1 MLYVF
6 LVDTGTMMQLDMNLA
21 LEKVEHLKSVIA
33 QSCSI
38 PPEKQVL
45 LISGGESLDANET
58 VCKYSMGT
66 DTNPIFLFSMV
77 SIESALPPEV
87 PSDYD
92 TGETSLN
99 EKVESSLS
107 LRDTQSTVAIRAS
120 LAQEYV
126 KASTAQT
133 RSCETLIHDQH
144 LQHQGWLAVVGNLE
158 DLATDV
164 QKQLARMESSYNAYL
179 TRREEYRNL
188 VDSFDEDLAILHQIP
203 VFPSLLKAD
212 ITESMAGSVVLPEK
226 PYDETSGDSINLLEW
241 INSRGSNQS
250 LEQVA
255 DSCYRA
261 IQQMDDE
268 LLTELKGKVLSA
280 VEGSGN
286 NQMKEIRGLGDRLAG
301 LEQLLLEAKRLVQE
315 QQDMAQAFV
324 QNQQRA
330 SGLRDNSILPDLCAS
345 HKQQLIVMKENH
357 SRVICIRARC
367 SKAKAE
373 LSANL
378 HRRMKW
384 VVFIQDQMA
393 EVGRTLLM
401 HAEEVRRLNR
411 KMEVIEQIHTA
422 PAIYMATA
430 VEVVRRK
437 AFSNHYLTRASSLA
451 ESFSSLHKEEIT
463 LRTNYQSKIKKH
475 FLSKMFPGMD
485 DYPPPFANDCPE
497 KFDNRLPEI
506 TLSDVEEL
514 RQKFPDLAKSL
525 SVPECNALSNLLA
538 RSFNEKLT
546 VEEGETLYSLQN
558 LPGKIKIQ
566 SNDIASVSIM
576 NRLISEQ
583 PPNGRRKFRKHPS
596 VAGNTDDSETDTDA
610 DIDHRRQNGPTKRRD
625 RCKKVDNNL
634 TRSLP
639 LESSVLTLKNSTFQP
654 NENPRNILATDCKK
668 GENENDDPIE
678 VRNGHQSNGTVDNAD
693 THISSSSADPS
704 TSSGG
709 NTSGSVAP
717 SSSSDGS
724 ALLNSRLKVNGVEV
738 ASELSDRS
746 TSMMIESL
754 NCKVTSAEAMYKKLQ
769 DDVKKLCISEDK
781 DRPSSLQ
788 TLKQE
793 LIQLKVQVLDNLQAY
808 DSMIKDFSK
817 ALAFQVI
824 KVENLRKKDT
834 EERLRKQSESDSKQ
848 AKSTLELEQNKLE
861 DCHREIEMYR
871 QQLEHSTREVD
882 RMKSD
887 GIEENEKFVKELK
900 EKLEEKEKEKDEEI
914 KKLLLEHE
922 LELESL
928 KQEFETSEKVL
939 DYQQQIALLKVRLH
953 DSEQNVTGLTE
964 KIHTLETTQEQNLQI
979 EKDKIVQILEAGF
992 AQREKLSVQQIESE
1006 LEIKHGKLLQETV
1019 NEHQIKSIEEQHKIR
1034 YATYCISYHT
1044 REAIKLGDK

>member
-6 LVDTGTMMQLDMNLA
+6 LVDTGTMIQLDMNLA
-21 LEKVEHLKSVIA
+21 LEKVEYLKGVIA
-33 QSCSI
+33 RSCSI

-77 SIESALPPEV
+77 SIESSMPPEV
-87 PSDYD
+87 PSEYD
-92 TGETSLN
+92 TGETALN
-99 EKVESSLS
+99 EKVEGSLS

-126 KASTAQT
+126 KASSAQT

-144 LQHQGWLAVVGNLE
+144 LQHQGWLAVVANLE
-158 DLATDV
+158 DLATDI
-164 QKQLARMESSYNAYL
+164 QKQLARMESNYNSYL
-179 TRREEYRNL
+179 SRREEYQNL

-203 VFPSLLKAD
+203 VFPALLKQEV
-212 ITESMAGSVVLPEK
+212 TQSMAGSVVLPEK
-226 PYDETSGDSINLLEW
+226 PYDENSGQTINLLEW
-241 INSRGSNQS
+241 ISSRGSNQS

-261 IQQMDDE
+261 LQQMDDE
-268 LLTELKGKVLSA
+268 LLTDLKGKVLAA

-286 NQMKEIRGLGDRLAG
+286 SQMKEIRGLGDRLAG

-330 SGLRDNSILPDLCAS
+330 SGLQDNSILPDLCAS

-357 SRVICIRARC
+357 SRVISIRSRC

-422 PAIYMATA
+422 PAMYMATA
-430 VEVVRRK
+430 VEVVRRR
-437 AFSNHYLTRASSLA
+437 AFSKHYLSRTAALA
-451 ESFSSLHKEEIT
+451 ETFSTLHKEEVI
-463 LRTNYQSKIKKH
+463 LRSNYQTNIKKH

-485 DYPPPFANDCPE
+485 DFPPPFGTDCPT
-497 KFDNRLPEI
+497 KFDQCLPDI
-506 TLSDVEEL
+506 TLSNVEQL

-525 SVPECNALSNLLA
+525 SVPESNALSNLLA

-546 VEEGETLYSLQN
+546 QEEGETLYSLQN

-566 SNDIASVSIM
+566 SNDIASVSVM
-576 NRLISEQ
+576 NRLISLEQ
-583 PPNGRRKFRKHPS
+583 PSSGRRKFRKHS
-596 VAGNTDDSETDTDA
+596 SIAGNSDDSETDTDA
-610 DIDHRRQNGPTKRRD
+610 DVDPRRPNGPTKRRD
-625 RCKKVDNNL
+625 RNRKAENNL

-639 LESSVLTLKNSTFQP
+639 LENSVLTLTNSYSGKQGDDGTKDNIP
-654 NENPRNILATDCKK
+654 TNGVHKAPICDNVSMSHVNGRNVSV
-668 GENENDDPIE
+668 G
-678 VRNGHQSNGTVDNAD
+678 D

-704 TSSGG
+704 SSSGC
-709 NTSGSVAP
+709 NTSVSVAP

-724 ALLNSRLKVNGVEV
+724 ALLNQSKLKVNGMVMTTESATDKS
-738 ASELSDRS
+738 ASQ
-746 TSMMIESL
+746 MIESL
-754 NCKVTSAEAMYKKLQ
+754 NSKVVSTENMFKKLQ
-769 DDVKKLCISEDK
+769 NDVKEICLSD
-781 DRPSSLQ
+781 DNSSLRAV
-788 TLKQE
+788 KQE
-793 LIQLKVQVLDNLQAY
+793 LNDLKSRLIEDKKAYVKMIQ
-808 DSMIKDFSK
+808 DFSG
-817 ALAFQVI
+817 ALAYQI
-824 KVENLRKKDT
+824 NHVEDLRKREA
-834 EERLRKQSESDSKQ
+834 EEMLRRQEESNIKQ
-848 AKSTLELEQNKLE
+848 AKDTLEIEQNKLE
-861 DCHREIEMYR
+861 DCHREIDMYR
-871 QQLEHSTREVD
+871 QQLEHSTRESD
-882 RMKSD
+882 RLKSEA
-887 GIEENEKFVKELK
+887 IEDKEKFETQLRVEIA
-900 EKLEEKEKEKDEEI
+900 EKDKEKEEAI
-914 KKLLLEHE
+914 KKMMLEHE
-922 LELESL
+922 LEMETLRQELEV
-928 KQEFETSEKVL
+928 SEKVL
-939 DYQQQIALLKVRLH
+939 DYQKQVASLKSQLKEN
-953 DSEQNVTGLTE
+953 EQMADDLKKKLQEMEVSQE
-964 KIHTLETTQEQNLQI
+964 ETLKT

-992 AQREKLSVQQIESE
+992 VQREKLSVQQMEVE
-1006 LEIKHGKLLQETV
+1006 LEAKHAKA
-1019 NEHQIKSIEEQHKIR
+1019 IEEALRDRHESSVKEKEEIR
-1034 YATYCISYHT
+1034 
-1044 REAIKLGDK
+1044 

>member
-6 LVDTGTMMQLDMNLA
+6 LVDTGTMIQLDMNLA
-21 LEKVEHLKSVIA
+21 LEKVEYLKGVIA
-33 QSCSI
+33 RSCSI

-77 SIESALPPEV
+77 SIESSMPPEV
-87 PSDYD
+87 PSEYD
-92 TGETSLN
+92 TGEAALN

-126 KASTAQT
+126 KASSAQT

-144 LQHQGWLAVVGNLE
+144 LQHQGWLAVVANLE
-158 DLATDV
+158 DLATDI
-164 QKQLARMESSYNAYL
+164 QKQLGRMESNYNSYL
-179 TRREEYRNL
+179 SRREEYQNL

-203 VFPSLLKAD
+203 VFPALLKQE

-226 PYDETSGDSINLLEW
+226 PYDENSGQTINLLEW
-241 INSRGSNQS
+241 ISSRGSNQS

-261 IQQMDDE
+261 LQQMDDE
-268 LLTELKGKVLSA
+268 LLSDLKGKVLAA

-286 NQMKEIRGLGDRLAG
+286 TQMKEIRGLGDRLAG
-301 LEQLLLEAKRLVQE
+301 LEALLLEAKRLVQE

-330 SGLRDNSILPDLCAS
+330 SGLQDNSILPDLCAS

-357 SRVICIRARC
+357 SRVISIRSRC

-422 PAIYMATA
+422 PAMYMATA
-430 VEVVRRK
+430 VEVVRRR
-437 AFSNHYLTRASSLA
+437 AFSKHYLSRTAALA
-451 ESFSSLHKEEIT
+451 ETFSTLHKEEVI
-463 LRTNYQSKIKKH
+463 LRSNYQTNIKKH

-485 DYPPPFANDCPE
+485 DFPPPFGTDCPA
-497 KFDNRLPEI
+497 KFDQRLPDI
-506 TLSDVEEL
+506 TLSNVEQL

-525 SVPECNALSNLLA
+525 SVPESNALSNLLA

-546 VEEGETLYSLQN
+546 QEEGETLYSLQN

-566 SNDIASVSIM
+566 SNDIASVSVM
-576 NRLISEQ
+576 NRLISLEQ
-583 PPNGRRKFRKHPS
+583 PTTGRRKFRKHSS
-596 VAGNTDDSETDTDA
+596 VAGNSDDSETDTDA
-610 DIDHRRQNGPTKRRD
+610 DVDPRRPNGPTKRRD
-625 RCKKVDNNL
+625 RNRKADNNL

-639 LESSVLTLKNSTFQP
+639 LENSVLTLTNSYSGKP
-654 NENPRNILATDCKK
+654 GDEDALNKA
-668 GENENDDPIE
+668 
-678 VRNGHQSNGTVDNAD
+678 SNGINKCPDNSGTSISHVNGRNVSAANVEA
-693 THISSSSADPS
+693 HISSSSADPS
-704 TSSGG
+704 SSSGC
-709 NTSGSVAP
+709 NTSVSVAP

-724 ALLNSRLKVNGVEV
+724 ALLNQSKLKTNGMSVTTDSTTDKS
-738 ASELSDRS
+738 ASQ
-746 TSMMIESL
+746 MIESL
-754 NCKVTSAEAMYKKLQ
+754 NSKVISTENMFKKLQ
-769 DDVKKLCISEDK
+769 NDVKGICLSD
-781 DRPSSLQ
+781 DNSSLRG
-788 TLKQE
+788 LKQE
-793 LIQLKVQVLDNLQAY
+793 LSDLKSKLLEDRKAYGTMIQ
-808 DSMIKDFSK
+808 DFSRV
-817 ALAFQVI
+817 LAQQMNR
-824 KVENLRKKDT
+824 VEGLRQREA
-834 EERLRKQSESDSKQ
+834 EERLRKQSESNMKQ
-848 AKSTLELEQNKLE
+848 AKDTLEIEQNKLE
-861 DCHREIEMYR
+861 DCHREIDMYR
-871 QQLEHSTREVD
+871 QQLEHSTRELD
-882 RMKSD
+882 RLKSEA
-887 GIEENEKFVKELK
+887 I
-900 EKLEEKEKEKDEEI
+900 EEKEKFEKQLKDEIDNKDKQKEESI
-914 KKLLLEHE
+914 KKMILEHE
-922 LELESL
+922 LEMETLRQDLEM
-928 KQEFETSEKVL
+928 SEKVL
-939 DYQQQIALLKVRLH
+939 DYQEQVSSLKHQQKENEKMVDELKKKLQ
-953 DSEQNVTGLTE
+953 DMELSQEE
-964 KIHTLETTQEQNLQI
+964 TLKT

-992 AQREKLSVQQIESE
+992 VQREKLSVQQMETE
-1006 LEIKHGKLLQETV
+1006 LETKHSKALEEALKDHQKLSFDE
-1019 NEHQIKSIEEQHKIR
+1019 KEELR
-1034 YATYCISYHT
+1034 
-1044 REAIKLGDK
+1044 

>member
-6 LVDTGTMMQLDMNLA
+6 LVDTGTMIQLDMNLA
-21 LEKVEHLKSVIA
+21 LEKVEYLKGVIA
-33 QSCSI
+33 RSCSI

-77 SIESALPPEV
+77 SIESSMPPEV
-87 PSDYD
+87 PSEYD
-92 TGETSLN
+92 TGETALN
-99 EKVESSLS
+99 EKVEGSLS

-126 KASTAQT
+126 KASSAQT

-144 LQHQGWLAVVGNLE
+144 LQHQGWLAVVANLE
-158 DLATDV
+158 DLATDI
-164 QKQLARMESSYNAYL
+164 QKQLARMESNYNSYL
-179 TRREEYRNL
+179 SRREEYQNL

-203 VFPSLLKAD
+203 VFPALLKREV
-212 ITESMAGSVVLPEK
+212 TQSMAGSVVLPEK
-226 PYDETSGDSINLLEW
+226 PYDENSGQTINLLEW
-241 INSRGSNQS
+241 ISSRGSNQS

-261 IQQMDDE
+261 LQQMDDE
-268 LLTELKGKVLSA
+268 LLTDLKGKVLAA

-286 NQMKEIRGLGDRLAG
+286 SQMKEIRGLGDRLAG

-315 QQDMAQAFV
+315 QQDMAQAFL

-330 SGLRDNSILPDLCAS
+330 SGLQDNSILPDLCAS

-357 SRVICIRARC
+357 SRVISIRSRC

-422 PAIYMATA
+422 PAMYMATA
-430 VEVVRRK
+430 VEVVRRR
-437 AFSNHYLTRASSLA
+437 AFSKHYLSRTAALA
-451 ESFSSLHKEEIT
+451 ETFSTLHKEEVI
-463 LRTNYQSKIKKH
+463 LRSNYQTNIKKH

-485 DYPPPFANDCPE
+485 DFPPPFGTDCPT
-497 KFDNRLPEI
+497 KFDQCLPDI
-506 TLSDVEEL
+506 TLFNVEQL

-525 SVPECNALSNLLA
+525 SVPESNALSNLLA

-546 VEEGETLYSLQN
+546 QEEGETLYSLQN

-566 SNDIASVSIM
+566 SNDIASVSVM
-576 NRLISEQ
+576 NRLISLEQ
-583 PPNGRRKFRKHPS
+583 PSTGRRKFRKHS
-596 VAGNTDDSETDTDA
+596 SIAGNSDDSETDTDA
-610 DIDHRRQNGPTKRRD
+610 DVDPRRPNGPTKRRD
-625 RCKKVDNNL
+625 RNRKAENNL

-639 LESSVLTLKNSTFQP
+639 LENSVLTLTNSYSGKQGDDGTKDNIP
-654 NENPRNILATDCKK
+654 TNGVHKAPISDNVSMSHVNGRNVSV
-668 GENENDDPIE
+668 G
-678 VRNGHQSNGTVDNAD
+678 D

-704 TSSGG
+704 SSSGC
-709 NTSGSVAP
+709 NTSVSVAP

-724 ALLNSRLKVNGVEV
+724 ALLNQSKLKVNGMVMTTESATDKS
-738 ASELSDRS
+738 ASQ
-746 TSMMIESL
+746 MIESL
-754 NCKVTSAEAMYKKLQ
+754 NSKVLSTENMFKKLQ
-769 DDVKKLCISEDK
+769 NDVKEICLSD
-781 DRPSSLQ
+781 DDSSLR

-793 LIQLKVQVLDNLQAY
+793 LNDLKSRLMEDKKEYSKMIQ
-808 DSMIKDFSK
+808 DFSA
-817 ALAFQVI
+817 ALAYQI
-824 KVENLRKKDT
+824 NHVEGLRKKEA
-834 EERLRKQSESDSKQ
+834 EEMLRRQEESNIKT
-848 AKSTLELEQNKLE
+848 AKDTLEIEQNKLE
-861 DCHREIEMYR
+861 DCHREIDMYR
-871 QQLEHSTREVD
+871 QQLEHSTRESD
-882 RMKSD
+882 RLKSEA
-887 GIEENEKFVKELK
+887 I
-900 EKLEEKEKEKDEEI
+900 EEKENFETQLKQEMAEKDKEKEEAI
-914 KKLLLEHE
+914 KKMMLEHE
-922 LELESL
+922 LEMETLRQELEV
-928 KQEFETSEKVL
+928 SEKVL
-939 DYQQQIALLKVRLH
+939 DYQQQVASLKSQLKDNKQMADDLKRKLQEMEA
-953 DSEQNVTGLTE
+953 SQEE
-964 KIHTLETTQEQNLQI
+964 TLKT

-992 AQREKLSVQQIESE
+992 VQREKLSVQQMEVE
-1006 LEIKHGKLLQETV
+1006 LEAKHSKA
-1019 NEHQIKSIEEQHKIR
+1019 IEEALNDHYESSVKEKEKI
-1034 YATYCISYHT
+1034 T
-1044 REAIKLGDK
+1044 

>member
-6 LVDTGTMMQLDMNLA
+6 LVDTGTMIQLDMNLA
-21 LEKVEHLKSVIA
+21 LEKVEYLKGVIA
-33 QSCSI
+33 RSCSI

-77 SIESALPPEV
+77 SIESSMPPEV
-87 PSDYD
+87 PSEYD
-92 TGETSLN
+92 TGETALN
-99 EKVESSLS
+99 EKVEGSLS

-126 KASTAQT
+126 KASSAQT

-144 LQHQGWLAVVGNLE
+144 LQHQGWLAVVANLE
-158 DLATDV
+158 DLATDI
-164 QKQLARMESSYNAYL
+164 QKQLARMESNYNSYL
-179 TRREEYRNL
+179 SRREEYQNL

-203 VFPSLLKAD
+203 VFPALLKREV
-212 ITESMAGSVVLPEK
+212 TQSMAGSVVLPEK
-226 PYDETSGDSINLLEW
+226 PYDENSGQTINLLEW
-241 INSRGSNQS
+241 ISSRGSNQS

-261 IQQMDDE
+261 LQQMDDE
-268 LLTELKGKVLSA
+268 LLTDLKGKVLAA

-286 NQMKEIRGLGDRLAG
+286 SQMKEIRGLGDRLAG

-315 QQDMAQAFV
+315 QQDMAQAFL

-330 SGLRDNSILPDLCAS
+330 SGLQDNSILPDLCAS

-357 SRVICIRARC
+357 SRVISIRSRC

-422 PAIYMATA
+422 PAMYMATA
-430 VEVVRRK
+430 VEVVRRR
-437 AFSNHYLTRASSLA
+437 AFSKHYLSRTAALA
-451 ESFSSLHKEEIT
+451 ETFSTLHKEEVI
-463 LRTNYQSKIKKH
+463 LRSNYQTNIKKH

-485 DYPPPFANDCPE
+485 DFPPPFGTDCPT
-497 KFDNRLPEI
+497 KFDQCLPDI
-506 TLSDVEEL
+506 TLFNVEQL

-525 SVPECNALSNLLA
+525 SVPESNALSNLLA

-546 VEEGETLYSLQN
+546 QEEGETLYSLQN

-566 SNDIASVSIM
+566 SNDIASVSVM
-576 NRLISEQ
+576 NRLISLEQ
-583 PPNGRRKFRKHPS
+583 PSTGRRKFRKHS
-596 VAGNTDDSETDTDA
+596 SIAGNSDDSETDTDA
-610 DIDHRRQNGPTKRRD
+610 DVDPRRPNGPTKRRD
-625 RCKKVDNNL
+625 RNRKAENNL

-639 LESSVLTLKNSTFQP
+639 LENSVLTLTNSYSGKQGDDGTKDNIP
-654 NENPRNILATDCKK
+654 TNGVHKAPISDNVSMSHVNGRNVSV
-668 GENENDDPIE
+668 G
-678 VRNGHQSNGTVDNAD
+678 D

-704 TSSGG
+704 SSSGC
-709 NTSGSVAP
+709 NTSVSVAP

-724 ALLNSRLKVNGVEV
+724 ALLNQSKLKVNGMVMTTESATDKS
-738 ASELSDRS
+738 ASQ
-746 TSMMIESL
+746 MIESL
-754 NCKVTSAEAMYKKLQ
+754 NSKVLSTENMFKKLQ
-769 DDVKKLCISEDK
+769 NDVKEICLSD
-781 DRPSSLQ
+781 DDSSLR

-793 LIQLKVQVLDNLQAY
+793 LNDLKSRLMEDKKAYSKMIQ
-808 DSMIKDFSK
+808 DFSA
-817 ALAFQVI
+817 ALAYQI
-824 KVENLRKKDT
+824 NHVEGLRKKEA
-834 EERLRKQSESDSKQ
+834 EEMLRRQEESNIKT
-848 AKSTLELEQNKLE
+848 AKDTLEIEQNKLE
-861 DCHREIEMYR
+861 DCHREIDMYR
-871 QQLEHSTREVD
+871 QQLEHSTRESD
-882 RMKSD
+882 RLKSEA
-887 GIEENEKFVKELK
+887 I
-900 EKLEEKEKEKDEEI
+900 EEKENFETQLKQEMAEKDKEKEEAI
-914 KKLLLEHE
+914 KKMMLEHE
-922 LELESL
+922 LEMETLRQELEV
-928 KQEFETSEKVL
+928 SEKVL
-939 DYQQQIALLKVRLH
+939 DYQQQVASLKSQLKDNKQMADDLKRKLQEMEA
-953 DSEQNVTGLTE
+953 SQEE
-964 KIHTLETTQEQNLQI
+964 TLKT

-992 AQREKLSVQQIESE
+992 VQREKLSVQQMEVE
-1006 LEIKHGKLLQETV
+1006 LEAKHSKA
-1019 NEHQIKSIEEQHKIR
+1019 IEEALNDHHESSVKEKEKIR
-1034 YATYCISYHT
+1034 
-1044 REAIKLGDK
+1044 